1 VRSEWG
7 TVRFV
12 DRNTRPA
19 VLPHIVRLVRD
30 LARSECGLVR

>member
-12 DRNTRPA
+12 DRNTSPT